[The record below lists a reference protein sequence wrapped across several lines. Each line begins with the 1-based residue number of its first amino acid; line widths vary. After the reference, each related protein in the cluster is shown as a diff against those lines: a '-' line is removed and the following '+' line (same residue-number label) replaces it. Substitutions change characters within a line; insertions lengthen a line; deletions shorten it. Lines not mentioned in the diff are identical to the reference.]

1 MFITLEN
8 LVMDQNAGKKF
19 HPNGDVAMDALL
31 ELLKNNLMVI
41 LGGVLG
47 GFIGLLVSHREIRK
61 IIRMARTSTGEIGS
75 LPMDEQVEIVGNAD
89 GTSSIPSPITKT
101 TCVLW
106 QVEVKELR
114 KSGKSSHWVTVY
126 SNKST
131 TPFDVYDA
139 SGRVRVQ
146 PGSQT
151 ELLLQ
156 DDEKQSSSLF
166 SALDEQTQAV
176 LSELGINTK
185 GLLNMNKRMQVYE
198 RYIEKGD
205 QIYLLG
211 KTVIQN
217 GTKAM
222 DGDAPLI
229 VSDQSELRLLS
240 RFIGQVVMSALIG
253 TIIGAVIF
261 LSFMGRFVN

>member
-1 MFITLEN
+1 
-8 LVMDQNAGKKF
+8 
-19 HPNGDVAMDALL
+19 MDALL

-41 LGGVLG
+41 LGGILG

-75 LPMDEQVEIVGNAD
+75 LPLDEQVEIVGNAD
-89 GTSSIPSPITKT
+89 GTSSIYSPITKK

-151 ELLLQ
+151 ELLLR

-166 SALDEQTQAV
+166 SALDEQTQTV

-198 RYIEKGD
+198 RYLEKGD
-205 QIYLLG
+205 QVYLLG
-211 KTVIQN
+211 TTTIQN
-217 GTKAM
+217 GTKTV
-222 DGDAPLI
+222 DGNAPLI

-240 RFIGQVVMSALIG
+240 RFVGQVVMSALIG
-253 TIIGAVIF
+253 VFVGAVIF
-261 LSFMGRFVN
+261 LSFMGAFIN

>member
-1 MFITLEN
+1 
-8 LVMDQNAGKKF
+8 
-19 HPNGDVAMDALL
+19 MDALL

-75 LPMDEQVEIVGNAD
+75 LPVDEQVEIVGNAD
-89 GTSSIPSPITKT
+89 GTASIYSPITKT

-106 QVEVKELR
+106 QMEVKELR

-166 SALDEQTQAV
+166 SALDEQTQKI
-176 LSELGINTK
+176 LGELGINTK

-198 RYIEKGD
+198 RYLEKGD
-205 QIYLLG
+205 QVYLLG
-211 KTVIQN
+211 TTTIQN
-217 GTKAM
+217 GTKTV
-222 DGDAPLI
+222 DGNAPLI
-229 VSDQSELRLLS
+229 VSDQSELRLLT
-240 RFIGQVVMSALIG
+240 RYIGQVVMSALIG
-253 TIIGAVIF
+253 AVVGAVVF
-261 LSFMGRFVN
+261 LSFMGAFSN

>member
-1 MFITLEN
+1 
-8 LVMDQNAGKKF
+8 
-19 HPNGDVAMDALL
+19 MDALL

-75 LPMDEQVEIVGNAD
+75 LPVDEQVEIVGNAD
-89 GTSSIPSPITKT
+89 GTSSIYSPITKK

-131 TPFDVYDA
+131 TPFDVYDV

-151 ELLLQ
+151 ELLLR

-166 SALDEQTQAV
+166 SALDEQTQTV
-176 LSELGINTK
+176 LGELGINTK

-205 QIYLLG
+205 QIYALG
-211 KTVIQN
+211 RTTIQN
-217 GTKAM
+217 GAKII
-222 DGDAPLI
+222 DGNTPLI
-229 VSDQSELRLLS
+229 VSDQSELRLLT
-240 RFIGQVVMSALIG
+240 RYIGQVVMSALIG
-253 TIIGAVIF
+253 VFVGAVIF

>member
-8 LVMDQNAGKKF
+8 LVMDQTAKKYS
-19 HPNGDVAMDALL
+19 PGDVAMDALL

-41 LGGVLG
+41 LGAVLG

-75 LPMDEQVEIVGNAD
+75 LPMDEQVEVVGNAD
-89 GTSSIPSPITKT
+89 GTSSISSPITKT
-101 TCVLW
+101 TCILW

-217 GTKAM
+217 GTKTM